1 MAAQNIS
8 QKIKSKEKILK
19 EPKILR
25 KLAFPLL
32 SFKISFSNGFLSP
45 LFLSLKWRQKISW
58 KTLEKMLPFV
68 LNPSIYIC
76 LYKNPKIQPKKSK
89 KQFFSSYFAAGKVY
103 FAAGKVGRK
112 CQKFVPTLRQAKYGL
127 RQAKF
132 CFGHN
137 FQTVTPI

>member
-45 LFLSLKWRQKISW
+45 LFLSLKWRQKILW
-58 KTLEKMLPFV
+58 KTLEKILLFV

-76 LYKNPKIQPKKSK
+76 LYKNPKIQPKKPK
-89 KQFFSSYFAAGKVY
+89 KQFF
-103 FAAGKVGRK
+103 RR
-112 CQKFVPTLRQAKYGL
+112 TLRQARYTL

-137 FQTVTPI
+137 FQTVTPIEVI